1 MIPYKTKRG
10 AAAFARLNTFVGVPP
25 PYDKVKRMVIRDAL
39 NFRLQAGHKYC
50 RLGRL
55 SSEVGWNQLDKI
67 KVRFNVLSLSLVLVL
82 SFGLVPGEV

>member
-1 MIPYKTKRG
+1 MVMIPYKTKRG

-39 NFRLQAGHKYC
+39 KLQAGHKYYL
-50 RLGRL
+50 LGRL

-67 KVRFNVLSLSLVLVL
+67 KKMMVNIIDDL
-82 SFGLVPGEV
+82 GLKVSYTSNQ